1 MLRTV
6 FVRALQT
13 ITVRNIKMLTKAGYE
28 GHARC
33 MAHSLATASVAI
45 AIVVID
51 LAMQVPRQ

>member
-1 MLRTV
+1 M
-6 FVRALQT
+6 
-13 ITVRNIKMLTKAGYE
+13 RNIKMLTKAGYE

-45 AIVVID
+45 VIVVID

>member
-1 MLRTV
+1 M
-6 FVRALQT
+6 
-13 ITVRNIKMLTKAGYE
+13 RNIKMLTKAGYE

-51 LAMQVPRQ
+51 LATQVSRQYFDLLAPMPFEC